1 MSGKPPRSNGKRV
14 APKTAKA
21 KPSDAPSVPKATAA
35 KKPAPAASKKGP
47 VALRTA
53 KSPKP
58 AAKNS
63 DKFYIVVE
71 HSDLNISKQKPQ
83 SSVPV
88 DSADTFHEAKE
99 KAVDY
104 LIELIDHYE
113 RRLWEIK
120 RSNDYLALA
129 KKPK

>member
-14 APKTAKA
+14 AATTAKA
-21 KPSDAPSVPKATAA
+21 KPSVAQSVPKTAAA
-35 KKPAPAASKKGP
+35 KKSAPATGKKGP

-71 HSDLNISKQKPQ
+71 HSELNIFKEKPQ

-88 DSADTFHEAKE
+88 DSADTFHEAKD

-120 RSNDYLALA
+120 RSSDYLALA